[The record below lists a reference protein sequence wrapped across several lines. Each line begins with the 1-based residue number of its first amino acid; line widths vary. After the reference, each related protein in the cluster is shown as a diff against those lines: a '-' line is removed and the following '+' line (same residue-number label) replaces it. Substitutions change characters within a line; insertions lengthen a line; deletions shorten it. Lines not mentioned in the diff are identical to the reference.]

1 MININY
7 TLLVQ
12 AGIFIL
18 FVYLINQ
25 LVFRPILKA
34 LDRRREATVGAQERA
49 LALQEKAR
57 SEEALLKEKLA
68 EARSEAAREKA
79 RIRAKITAEQREILD
94 RARDTI
100 NKDIPALRDK
110 LMSEMKEVEAALKK
124 EVEPF
129 ARRMAEKVLGRAA

>member
-1 MININY
+1 MINLNY

-25 LVFRPILKA
+25 FVFRPVLKA
-34 LDRRREATVGAQERA
+34 LDRRREATIGAQERA

-57 SEEALLKEKLA
+57 TEKALLEEKLA
-68 EARSEAAREKA
+68 AARMEVAKERA
-79 RIRAKITAEQREILD
+79 QIRAKITAEQREILD
-94 RARDTI
+94 RARDAI
-100 NKDIPALRDK
+100 NKDIPALREK
-110 LMSEMKEVEAALKK
+110 LMDEMKEAEAALKK